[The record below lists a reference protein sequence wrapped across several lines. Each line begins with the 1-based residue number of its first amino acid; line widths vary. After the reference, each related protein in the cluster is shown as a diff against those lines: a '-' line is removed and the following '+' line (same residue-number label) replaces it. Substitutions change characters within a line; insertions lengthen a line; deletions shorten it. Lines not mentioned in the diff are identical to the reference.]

1 MTSTHPSRRTVV
13 RAGAL
18 GLAALAGLKPHLAP
32 VAAQTA
38 TPTAPEAGMESPEI
52 AGFLMDPYPDDLQA
66 RLELW
71 DSYLAGLRIG
81 EDFADAFSFRLAQ
94 LWAPGKRLR
103 VAFRGGTPALHSQIA
118 DAAMVW
124 VNHCNI
130 GLDFGLD
137 AATGQ
142 FRSWSPEDASYSAEI
157 RIAFDQGGYWSLV
170 GNDSINTFIRP
181 PGTPSMNLQGFDVV
195 GIPPDGQTIIIH
207 EFGHALGLKHEHQN
221 PKGGC
226 EAEFRFDDDP
236 GYVQTVDASGR
247 FVRDAAGRRPGLYT
261 YLAGYPNFWP
271 RNKVD
276 HNLRQLHDET
286 ANPLVS
292 SPFDRLSI
300 MKYAF
305 SADYFVNGT
314 ASHCYGPPNTTLSEL
329 DKVGIAL
336 AYPEDAIAIEEAIAD
351 RTAVFEAITKEASAP
366 AAFGDGVGVP
376 FEALAP

>member
-18 GLAALAGLKPHLAP
+18 GLASLAGFRPHLAP

-38 TPTAPEAGMESPEI
+38 TPTAPEAAMASPEI

-71 DSYLAGLRIG
+71 ARYLASLQTDPTIANS
-81 EDFADAFSFRLAQ
+81 FAAGIPQ
-94 LWAPGKRLR
+94 LWAPGKQLR

-118 DAAMVW
+118 DAAKVW
-124 VNHCNI
+124 TNHGNI
-130 GLDFGLD
+130 GLDFGLNE
-137 AATGQ
+137 ATGQ
-142 FRSWSPEDASYSAEI
+142 YRAWSPDDASYSAEI
-157 RIAFDQGGYWSLV
+157 RISFDQKGYWSLV
-170 GNDSINTFIRP
+170 GNDSINTFIRS
-181 PGTPSMNLQGFDVV
+181 PGAASMNLQAFDMA

-226 EAEFRFDDDP
+226 ESEFRFDDDL
-236 GYVQTVDASGR
+236 GYVQTVDANGR

-271 RNKVD
+271 RNVVD
-276 HNLRQLHDET
+276 HNLRQLRDET
-286 ANPLVS
+286 ATPWLL
-292 SPFDRLSI
+292 SPFDRLSV

-305 SADYFVNGT
+305 SADYFISGA
-314 ASHCYGPPNTTLSEL
+314 ASHCFSPLNTTLSEQ
-329 DKVGIAL
+329 DKAGIAL
-336 AYPEDAIAIEEAIAD
+336 AYPEDPVAIEEAIGE
-351 RTAVFEAITKEASAP
+351 REAVFEAIAQDATAP
-366 AAFGDGVGVP
+366 APFGDGVGLP